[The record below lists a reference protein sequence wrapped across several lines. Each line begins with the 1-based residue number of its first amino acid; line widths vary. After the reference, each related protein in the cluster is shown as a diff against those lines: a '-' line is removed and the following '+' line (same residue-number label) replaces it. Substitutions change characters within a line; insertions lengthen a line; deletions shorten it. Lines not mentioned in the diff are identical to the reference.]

1 MNNSKR
7 KIRAARISLAT
18 AAALTAL
25 KLVTAL
31 FTGSLAVLSSAVDSL
46 LDIFMSSANYFG
58 IRQAEMPPDPKHPFG
73 HGKFE
78 TLATI
83 FQSVMISLSGLWI
96 LFESVRRLIYGST
109 VSRLEEGMAVLLL
122 STVVSWKIA
131 RYLKKTG
138 KETDSSALQA
148 DSLHFAMDVYTNGAL
163 VVGLGLMLW
172 LDIPW
177 LDPLLS
183 LLVGGYVLFEAF
195 RLIRHGLSDFLDE
208 QLPES
213 VRLEIARIIEH
224 HRAHIVGHH
233 QLRTRRAGSQK
244 IVNFHLTVCKH
255 LSVAKA
261 HAIADHLEQ
270 RLKQIIPNCDVTIH
284 IDPCA
289 QTDCDDP
296 QRCARATDPAKKGA
310 QFSD

>member
-1 MNNSKR
+1 MKNSKR

-18 AAALTAL
+18 AIALTGL
-25 KLVTAL
+25 KLVTAMI
-31 FTGSLAVLSSAVDSL
+31 TGSLAVLSSAVDSL

-58 IRQAEMPPDPKHPFG
+58 IRQAEMPPDSKHPFG

-83 FQSVMISLSGLWI
+83 FQSLMITLSGSWI
-96 LFESVRRLIYGST
+96 LYESVRRLIHGST
-109 VSRLEEGMAVLLL
+109 LSRLEEGMAVLLL

-131 RYLKKTG
+131 RYLKTTG
-138 KETDSSALQA
+138 LETDSSALQA

-163 VVGLGLMLW
+163 VVGLGLVLW
-172 LDIPW
+172 LEIAW
-177 LDPLLS
+177 LDPVLS

-213 VRLEIARIIEH
+213 VRLEIADIIERH
-224 HRAHIVGHH
+224 EAHIVGYH

-255 LSVAKA
+255 LSVEKA
-261 HAIADHLEQ
+261 HAIADHLEL
-270 RLKQIIPNCDVTIH
+270 RLREIIPNCDVTIH
-284 IDPCA
+284 LDPCA
-289 QTDCDDP
+289 RPDCDDP
-296 QRCARATDPAKKGA
+296 QICVRVADPSKKGA
-310 QFSD
+310 QSTD